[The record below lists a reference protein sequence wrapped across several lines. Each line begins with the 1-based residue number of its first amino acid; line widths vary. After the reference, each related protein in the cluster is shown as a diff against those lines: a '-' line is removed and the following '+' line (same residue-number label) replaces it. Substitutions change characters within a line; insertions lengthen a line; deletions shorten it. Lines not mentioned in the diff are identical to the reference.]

1 VTSLLVA
8 AATVV
13 FAALIGLAAYAG
25 SAVLAAAVA
34 FAALGLAIGWGV
46 LLELPHRRGTSAVVA
61 LTGWASAGTAVLTAG
76 RSQPLAAF
84 AALVA
89 GSVLLSFA
97 HELSR
102 RDGRVG
108 LVESVTGTLS
118 GAVIGVLSAGWIL
131 IPATRL
137 GTVGVV
143 VAAVAVGVSAIG
155 TALPLDPAV
164 RGWVGFGAGTG
175 AAGVAAV
182 ALAPSRL
189 ATSLVLGVAVAAVVA
204 GLGRLLASQDN
215 ARTALG
221 MLSAAAAPVC
231 AVGTV
236 AYAVARLAT
245 G

>member
-8 AATVV
+8 AASVV
-13 FAALIGLAAYAG
+13 FAALIGLGAYAG
-25 SAVLAAAVA
+25 SGVLAAAVA
-34 FAALGLAIGWGV
+34 FAVLGLAIGWGV
-46 LLELPHRRGTSAVVA
+46 LLELPHLRGTSAVIV
-61 LTGWASAGTAVLTAG
+61 LTGWASAVTAVLTAT

-84 AALVA
+84 ATLVA
-89 GSVLLSFA
+89 GAVLVSFA
-97 HELSR
+97 HELLR
-102 RDGRVG
+102 RDGRVS

-131 IPATRL
+131 IPGTRL
-137 GTVGVV
+137 GQVGVV
-143 VAAVAVGVSAIG
+143 VAAVAVAVSAVA

-175 AAGVAAV
+175 AAGVTAV

-189 ATSLVLGVAVAAVVA
+189 ATSLILGVAVAAVVA
-204 GLGRLLASQDN
+204 GLGRLLASQEGT
-215 ARTALG
+215 RTPLG